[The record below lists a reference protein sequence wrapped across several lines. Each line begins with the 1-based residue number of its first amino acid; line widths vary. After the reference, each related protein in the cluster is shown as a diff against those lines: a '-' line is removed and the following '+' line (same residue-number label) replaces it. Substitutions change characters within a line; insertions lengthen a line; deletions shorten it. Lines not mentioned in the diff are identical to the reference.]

1 MERRQLAQGTLLMC
15 AVVLIWGAFLPV
27 GKIALAL
34 IDSYWLTLLRYGVAA
49 LCFLVTL
56 AWIEGRRALRFE
68 GGTAKAWLF
77 GSAGIAAFS
86 ILVFEGLRLT
96 RPEHG
101 AMILALNPLNIV
113 FWQWL
118 RTGRRPPGATLA
130 CIAVALAGIGLVI
143 TQGEWGRLYSG
154 GSALGNGLIYL
165 ASWCWVA
172 FTLGGQQFPRWS
184 PLRYT
189 TLSVCL
195 GWLSIVLVTAAAGAS
210 GHSQAPQ
217 WASLGEILWAL
228 LFLLFVVSFAA
239 VLFWNMAVAKIGPL
253 DASLFANFAP
263 VVTIL
268 ITAWQGHRLLPVETA
283 GAALV
288 IGALV
293 ANNLVNRRLA
303 YRAERL
309 RMAPARS
316 IDKPI
321 PGD

>member
-1 MERRQLAQGTLLMC
+1 MERRRLAQGTLLMC

-27 GKIALAL
+27 SKFALAL

-68 GGTAKAWLF
+68 GGAAKAWLF

-189 TLSVCL
+189 TPSVCL
-195 GWLSIVLVTAAAGAS
+195 GWLSIGRRVGRLRGLNCGDV
-210 GHSQAPQ
+210 SQVCWCYAETNRR
-217 WASLGEILWAL
+217 WASVISAL
-228 LFLLFVVSFAA
+228 PCDGQAAMIGSHPASHALAPICVS
-239 VLFWNMAVAKIGPL
+239 G
-253 DASLFANFAP
+253 
-263 VVTIL
+263 
-268 ITAWQGHRLLPVETA
+268 
-283 GAALV
+283 
-288 IGALV
+288 
-293 ANNLVNRRLA
+293 
-303 YRAERL
+303 
-309 RMAPARS
+309 ARS
-316 IDKPI
+316 ACSSVIRVTTSPHAESST
-321 PGD
+321 PSSSTAN